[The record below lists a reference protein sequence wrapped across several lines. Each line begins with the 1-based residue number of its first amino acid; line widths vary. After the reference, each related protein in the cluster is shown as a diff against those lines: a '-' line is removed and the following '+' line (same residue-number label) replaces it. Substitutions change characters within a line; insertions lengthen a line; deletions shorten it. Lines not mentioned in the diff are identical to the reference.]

1 MVQRLTSR
9 TAFLT
14 GQTCLR
20 KRYLG
25 FHYAQ
30 TGLSSGFVDLNLLT
44 GTAVHRG
51 LQHLLEHCR
60 VDHPN
65 GDFEEKCI
73 DTAVEFALEV
83 FKEEITTKSI
93 NLHSTEMMNVQFV
106 IEEHECL
113 IEGLI
118 RAFAIKRLKDLLEEY
133 EVLEVEHEEIY
144 ELSPRIVCPVCLGE
158 GFLISNPDRLIRNA
172 SDPKCSNCNALGVI
186 GGILFLAKADGLFRR
201 KSDNKLIVLSIKTTS
216 EYPLG
221 NDEDEINSQFSSVVI
236 RNILHDM
243 QGCSETA
250 VIQDRIDRAWNR
262 WEFLNNDAEASIERS
277 ETFDAEEL
285 KFLNDYHWFKD
296 YQEKPEVYAVQYEH
310 LVTGKRR
317 QSPAKSGIYKRSNF
331 LIHPIKF
338 ESQIGIDVFGRGKSF
353 SNSEYKW
360 KWGSGKHPKGWNS
373 IDIWN
378 DVGIKLW
385 VDLLASGKI
394 QPELGNP
401 LDEVI
406 RTSELIIRTPEDIK
420 EWKIS
425 IRFQEERISQDLD
438 MLEIAA
444 NHDKKSGEEWSL
456 FNNVLAERFPKNTQ
470 SCHNYYGNDCTFVN
484 LCHGG
489 VQIEDSLG
497 SLYQIRH
504 PHHEL
509 EEEEFKEKGLI
520 K

>member
-1 MVQRLTSR
+1 MQRLTSR

-14 GQTCLR
+14 YQTCPR

-25 FHYAQ
+25 FHYAS

-60 VDHPN
+60 IDHPE

-73 DTAVEFALEV
+73 DQAVEFALEI

-93 NLHSTEMMNVQFV
+93 NLHSTEMMNIQFV
-106 IEEHECL
+106 IEEHETL

-118 RAFAIKRLKDLLEEY
+118 RAFAVKRLKDLLEEY

-144 ELSPRIVCPVCLGE
+144 ELSLPKICP
-158 GFLISNPDRLIRNA
+158 
-172 SDPKCSNCNALGVI
+172 NCNGTKCDQELLLKDSNSTIHCKTCKGI
-186 GGILFLAKADGLFRR
+186 GSLGGILFLAKADGLFRH
-201 KSDNKLIVLSIKTTS
+201 KIDNKLIVLSIKTTS

-221 NDEDEINSQFSSVVI
+221 NDEDEINSQYSSVVI

-250 VIQDRIDRAWNR
+250 VIQDRLDKIYDEGETEIRNR
-262 WEFLNNDAEASIERS
+262 GNAFVTMS
-277 ETFDAEEL
+277 EYEVSQGL
-285 KFLNDYHWFKD
+285 KEYLQVCHNTKSR
-296 YQEKPEVYAVQYEH
+296 PEVYAVQYEH

-338 ESQIGIDVFGRGKSF
+338 ESQVGIDVFGRGKSF

-360 KWGSGKHPKGWNS
+360 KWGSGKHPKGWNQ

-385 VDLLASGKI
+385 IDLLASGKI

-406 RTSELIIRTPEDIK
+406 RTSELIIRTPEDIE

-425 IRFQEERISQDLD
+425 VKFQEERISQDLES
-438 MLEIAA
+438 LEVAA
-444 NHDKKSGEEWSL
+444 NYDKKSGEEWKV
-456 FNNVLAERFPKNTQ
+456 FKNVLIERFPKNTTQ
-470 SCHNYYGNDCTFVN
+470 CHNYYGNDCTFVS

-504 PHHEL
+504 PHHNL
-509 EEEEFKEKGLI
+509 EEEKFKKEGLI